1 MGTFE
6 TWREQFVES
15 AGYSLRIEDLRERAI
30 RCDSPLSFK
39 KQVGITYVK
48 EPMIQ
53 RTIFEIM
60 SSMSWEKKSLELE
73 RPYDPKASGNTA
85 RADFAL
91 KDPESKRGRTWNY
104 IEMKKYNTDHIRGD
118 IEKLANVGSGRSNKN
133 HMLIYRTTSRKPGK
147 SGTYLLS
154 LLKKSFPDNF
164 HYTGPYSPVEHD
176 FKTLVPKAYSNPYS
190 EATSGRCEIVLVT
203 VKRKKNRN
211 SM

>member
-1 MGTFE
+1 MSTFD

-30 RCDSPLSFK
+30 RCDTPLSFK

-60 SSMSWEKKSLELE
+60 SSMSWEKKSFELE
-73 RPYDPKASGNTA
+73 RPYDPKASGNTP

-133 HMLIYRTTSRKPGK
+133 HMLIYRTTSKNPSEK
-147 SGTYLLS
+147 SETYLLS
-154 LLKKSFPDNF
+154 LLKKSFPDDF
-164 HYTGPYSPVEHD
+164 HYTGIYGPVEHD
-176 FKTLVPKAYSNPYS
+176 FKTLVPKKYSNPNS
-190 EATSGRCEIVLVT
+190 EATPGKCEIVLVT
-203 VKRKKNRN
+203 VKRRKNRN
-211 SM
+211 